1 MYSLG
6 GHMIRIY
13 LSILIAL
20 IGLIL
25 LIKTVYDAIKKEKFN
40 GNIFSISLLL
50 ICIPYINIL
59 QIII

>member
-1 MYSLG
+1 
-6 GHMIRIY
+6 MIRIY

-59 QIII
+59 QILI